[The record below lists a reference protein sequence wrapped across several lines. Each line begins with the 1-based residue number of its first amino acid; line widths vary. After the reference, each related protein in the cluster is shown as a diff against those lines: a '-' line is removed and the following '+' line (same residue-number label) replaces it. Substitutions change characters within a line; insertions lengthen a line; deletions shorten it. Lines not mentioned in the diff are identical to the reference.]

1 MISLLNDI
9 ENVQIYITT
18 FDYPRALTKNDIKQI
33 AITNNITSVENW
45 ENILNSWM
53 ESEEEEVILITGSL
67 YFISEVRKTLLNS

>member
-1 MISLLNDI
+1 MCRFTLLHS
-9 ENVQIYITT
+9 IT
-18 FDYPRALTKNDIKQI
+18 LGHLQKNDIKQI